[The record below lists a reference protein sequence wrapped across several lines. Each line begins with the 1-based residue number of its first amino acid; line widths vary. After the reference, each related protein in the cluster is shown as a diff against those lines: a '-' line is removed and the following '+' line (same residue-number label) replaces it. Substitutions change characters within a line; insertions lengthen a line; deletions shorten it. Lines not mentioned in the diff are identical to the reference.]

1 MLRLDG
7 YFRES
12 FERQFITEGMVDGL
26 LKNGEGHAIE
36 RHGPDADIVG
46 RMQGSHPR
54 IRVPPT
60 ASRFC
65 SEEDLVQYSH
75 RAVSAGT
82 SSQLVLRDGT
92 VKLTFEY
99 NLGENGEEM
108 LMDYVQRGMATVVH
122 EEEFGSLVRTVVTLR
137 RGQRPVIITSFPV
150 L

>member
-12 FERQFITEGMVDGL
+12 FERQFITEGMVDG
-26 LKNGEGHAIE
+26 EGHAIE

-46 RMQGSHPR
+46 RMQSSHSR

-82 SSQLVLRDGT
+82 SSQLVLSDGT

-150 L
+150 F

>member
-1 MLRLDG
+1 ML
-7 YFRES
+7 
-12 FERQFITEGMVDGL
+12 DGL
-26 LKNGEGHAIE
+26 LNNGEGHAIE
-36 RHGPDADIVG
+36 KHGPDADIVG
-46 RMQGSHPR
+46 RMQSSHPR

-122 EEEFGSLVRTVVTLR
+122 EEEFSSLVRTVVTLR

>member
-1 MLRLDG
+1 ML
-7 YFRES
+7 
-12 FERQFITEGMVDGL
+12 DGL
-26 LKNGEGHAIE
+26 LNNGEGHAIE

-46 RMQGSHPR
+46 RMQSSHPR

-122 EEEFGSLVRTVVTLR
+122 EEEFSSLVRTVVTLR

>member
-1 MLRLDG
+1 ML
-7 YFRES
+7 
-12 FERQFITEGMVDGL
+12 DGL
-26 LKNGEGHAIE
+26 LNNGEGHAIE

-46 RMQGSHPR
+46 RMQSSHPR

-75 RAVSAGT
+75 RAVSSGT
-82 SSQLVLRDGT
+82 SSQLVLSDGT